1 MSRAK
6 DISSRRLAGCLA
18 ALVGGLALTW
28 TGCSGVGE
36 GDRCNPLSSSDEC
49 GGGLFCSGS
58 PLGLAA
64 AHPIDFCPD
73 NYCCPANVT
82 PSDSPN
88 CQPGCNGGAADICAA
103 DAGDTAACA
112 FASCAADASDPSAC
126 VGVAAA
132 EGGSEAAAPAAEGGP
147 EAAAASDGGGA
158 PATD

>member
-1 MSRAK
+1 MNRARH
-6 DISSRRLAGCLA
+6 ISNRRLVGCLA
-18 ALVGGLALTW
+18 ALVGGLTLTW

-36 GDRCNPLSSSDEC
+36 GDRCNPLRTSDEC
-49 GGGLFCSGS
+49 GSGLFCSGS

-82 PSDSPN
+82 ASDSPN
-88 CQPGCNGGAADICAA
+88 CQPGCNGGAADLCAA

-112 FASCAADASDPSAC
+112 FASCVADASDPSTC
-126 VGVAAA
+126 VGAT
-132 EGGSEAAAPAAEGGP
+132 AAAPAAEAGP
-147 EAAAASDGGGA
+147 EAAAPDGGGA